1 MIDIPGLAIFSLD
14 DPHTFKVALK
24 TGPEIGNISNTH
36 CFMEY
41 NTQKNKLIIAEYGRN
56 IQQMAQD
63 CILIEDREKRTRT
76 AEFIVN
82 VMAQMNPKV
91 KESGDY
97 RQKLWDHLH
106 MLADFKLDVDSPYPA
121 PSQEILRF
129 THKAIKYQQSDIRYR
144 HYGKNIEKIIE
155 KAVTFEEGPEKEAL
169 IKTIANHLK
178 KSYLNWNRNSVDDD
192 VILKNLADLSSSRL
206 QLADDHKLSNT
217 NEILARNKKKKFV
230 KPGSNQF
237 GNQNGNQAG
246 SQNVPFHKLRK
257 KM

>member
-1 MIDIPGLAIFSLD
+1 
-14 DPHTFKVALK
+14 
-24 TGPEIGNISNTH
+24 
-36 CFMEY
+36 MEY
-41 NTQKNKLIIAEYGRN
+41 NTQKSKLIIAEYGRN

-106 MLADFKLDVDSPYPA
+106 ILADFKLDVDSPYPA
-121 PSQEILRF
+121 PSREVLRF
-129 THKAIKYQQSDIRYR
+129 PHKAFNYQQSDIKYR

-206 QLADDHKLSNT
+206 QLSEEHKLSHT

-237 GNQNGNQAG
+237 GSQNGNQT
-246 SQNVPFHKLRK
+246 VPFHKMRK